1 MTYRELY
8 EYGKSRLSEAGIAEA
23 GLDARLLLEYV
34 CHADRNELILYADRE
49 RNSMEEQFYRMV
61 IEKRASRIPLQH
73 ITGEQEFMGLSFQV
87 NEHVLIPR
95 QDTEILVEEA
105 MRHLGDG
112 MRILDLCTGSGC
124 ILLSLLK
131 YSNECEGVGIDISE
145 EALKTAR
152 ENAEKLGLDAV
163 FLAGDLFG
171 PLADFVSERTP
182 DRLFDMVV
190 SNPPYFPVGSGTSG
204 GPARSEACCTL
215 EELCAAASRL
225 VKNGGRFALCH
236 RPERLA
242 DVICALRG
250 HRLEPKRLKLV
261 SHSPA
266 HPPSL
271 LLVEAVRQGR
281 PGLTIEA

>member
-190 SNPPYFPVGSGTSG
+190 SNPPYIETAVID
-204 GPARSEACCTL
+204 TL
-215 EELCAAASRL
+215 M
-225 VKNGGRFALCH
+225 
-236 RPERLA
+236 PEVR
-242 DVICALRG
+242 DHEPFCALDGGADGLQFYR
-250 HRLEPKRLKLV
+250 RILAEA
-261 SHSPA
+261 PA
-266 HPPSL
+266 HMRRGAVL
-271 LLVEAVRQGR
+271 LFEIGCGQGEAVARLMQEAGFVQVEVLQDYA
-281 PGLTIEA
+281 GLDRVVCGSVR

>member
-1 MTYRELY
+1 MKKTEQLGPYT
-8 EYGKSRLSEAGIAEA
+8 LSWEEGVFPL
-23 GLDARLLLEYV
+23 GGDALALGEFATLKPGWRV
-34 CHADRNELILYADRE
+34 CD
-49 RNSMEEQFYRMV
+49 
-61 IEKRASRIPLQH
+61 
-73 ITGEQEFMGLSFQV
+73 
-87 NEHVLIPR
+87 
-95 QDTEILVEEA
+95 
-105 MRHLGDG
+105 LG
-112 MRILDLCTGSGC
+112 TGSGA
-124 ILLSLLK
+124 LLLLLARRADGLTLT
-131 YSNECEGVGIDISE
+131 GVEIDPLSAQI
-145 EALKTAR
+145 AR
-152 ENAEKLGLDAV
+152 ENLAANGLAGEIA
-163 FLAGDLFG
+163 AGDLRAA
-171 PLADFVSERTP
+171 PLPAGG
-182 DRLFDMVV
+182 FDLVV